1 MKTKLFLLL
10 TAAMLLLSV
19 NVSAQTKKAAEKKAV
34 KAEKR
39 ATAKKAPAG
48 TPLKGDVNEDGVV
61 DVADIAA
68 VIAIMKNGGGTGE
81 ETKYYWYVG
90 TTKPT
95 SLSQASTVTSY
106 PEELTYTNNSGAKSH
121 IFVLTNSNKNVTFIN
136 LATGNPVDQNEVDTT
151 TISGYKIF
159 ETAVG
164 TANTGTI
171 KIRISSTYYWY
182 VGQIMPS
189 DPNNSNQNTGVNK
202 WTQLSSTP
210 SQIAIESQPS
220 GGTWYVA
227 IPHEYGFQAYD
238 TTGTSPDT
246 AAYNKSQ
253 ININSVSY
261 DLFTSSNQMLKV
273 NAVFKP

>member
-95 SLSQASTVTSY
+95 S
-106 PEELTYTNNSGAKSH
+106 
-121 IFVLTNSNKNVTFIN
+121 
-136 LATGNPVDQNEVDTT
+136 
-151 TISGYKIF
+151 
-159 ETAVG
+159 
-164 TANTGTI
+164 
-171 KIRISSTYYWY
+171 STY
-182 VGQIMPS
+182 
-189 DPNNSNQNTGVNK
+189 
-202 WTQLSSTP
+202 
-210 SQIAIESQPS
+210 
-220 GGTWYVA
+220 
-227 IPHEYGFQAYD
+227 
-238 TTGTSPDT
+238 
-246 AAYNKSQ
+246 
-253 ININSVSY
+253 
-261 DLFTSSNQMLKV
+261 TSSNMLWNGVQNSISFGSRVIPYIAVPYTPLQIWDSDGDSGLDVWTSKGTKDINNVTYYIYERNSKV
-273 NAVFKP
+273 AAFSFNIYNK